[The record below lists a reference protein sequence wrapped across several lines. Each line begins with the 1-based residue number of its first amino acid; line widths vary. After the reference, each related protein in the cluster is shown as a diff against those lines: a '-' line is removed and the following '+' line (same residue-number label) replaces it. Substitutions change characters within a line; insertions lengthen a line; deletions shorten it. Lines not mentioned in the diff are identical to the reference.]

1 MDSTSL
7 TNFVESVCNE
17 SHLRVETDLGGGFV
31 RLKSEE
37 AERRQA
43 AHDIRTTEDALI
55 ELLRNS
61 RDAHAHSIFI
71 ATSKSERVR
80 KLLVIDDG
88 DGIPDFM
95 KELVFEPR
103 VTSKLDTMHFDKWG
117 VHGRGMALYA
127 VRTNAQACG
136 VVQSQPAAGTALFA
150 DFNTDSVSE
159 KTDQSTFPA
168 FSLNE
173 NNRISVR
180 GPKNIIRTSC
190 EFAFEHRNSVSV
202 YLGSPVEIAATLYAY
217 GKATLSLLDRT
228 FMHDESAIVITK
240 KLALAADEE
249 SFCDVARSMGIELS
263 TRSAYRI
270 LGGQI
275 APIDPLLDQIQDS
288 LLQQNAKPP
297 VRSAKKGHEAAPKG
311 KRKPISFAADDL
323 SDFTMR
329 VKKEYKELAESY
341 YLAKDVDVHAQV
353 RGDALIVRI
362 PLASD
367 DSL

>member
-17 SHLRVETDLGGGFV
+17 SHLRVETDLGSGFV

-136 VVQSQPAAGTALFA
+136 VVQSQPGAGTALFA
-150 DFNTDSVSE
+150 DFNTDTVSE

-228 FMHDESAIVITK
+228 FMHDGNEIVITK

-249 SFCDVARSMGIELS
+249 SFCEIAQSMGIELS

-270 LGGQI
+270 MGGQI
-275 APIDPLLDQIQDS
+275 PQSIRFLTKS
-288 LLQQNAKPP
+288 KTRCCNKKQNHRLARLKRGMKLHLKERES
-297 VRSAKKGHEAAPKG
+297 RS
-311 KRKPISFAADDL
+311 RLRRMI
-323 SDFTMR
+323 
-329 VKKEYKELAESY
+329 
-341 YLAKDVDVHAQV
+341 YLILRHA
-353 RGDALIVRI
+353 
-362 PLASD
+362 
-367 DSL
+367 